1 MLPPPPATPRTLIVK
16 LEPRSRAFLVGG
28 TFSRKHRI
36 TGILCCNQT
45 GNAVHPPRH
54 RSPRAAGSA
63 PGAQPSAS
71 DTANARP
78 LPIRRELSKAH
89 GKAVAGHCRASGDRP

>member
-16 LEPRSRAFLVGG
+16 LEPTSRAFLVGG
-28 TFSRKHRI
+28 TFSRKHLI

-78 LPIRRELSKAH
+78 LPIRRELSKA
-89 GKAVAGHCRASGDRP
+89 VAGHCRASGDRP